1 MLHGITKNILNFKDR
16 LIVAKSNGK
25 NHDKMINDL
34 NFDVLFT
41 IAWLF
46 VALMTLW
53 LTDRL
58 TDSAGVKLT
67 DRLINMLNEGGK
79 FLKKLWRCVSGE

>member
-1 MLHGITKNILNFKDR
+1 MLHGITKNILNFKDH

-46 VALMTLW
+46 VALMTL
-53 LTDRL
+53 
-58 TDSAGVKLT
+58 
-67 DRLINMLNEGGK
+67 
-79 FLKKLWRCVSGE
+79 

>member
-34 NFDVLFT
+34 KFDVLFT

-46 VALMTLW
+46 VALMTL
-53 LTDRL
+53 
-58 TDSAGVKLT
+58 
-67 DRLINMLNEGGK
+67 
-79 FLKKLWRCVSGE
+79 

>member
-34 NFDVLFT
+34 NFDVQEIRWDVLT
-41 IAWLF
+41 LKYK
-46 VALMTLW
+46 VA
-53 LTDRL
+53 
-58 TDSAGVKLT
+58 SHVESSQSQPV
-67 DRLINMLNEGGK
+67 I
-79 FLKKLWRCVSGE
+79 

>member
-1 MLHGITKNILNFKDR
+1 MKRNTRLYNSMLHGISKNILNFKDR

-25 NHDKMINDL
+25 NYDKMNNDL

-46 VALMTLW
+46 VALMTL
-53 LTDRL
+53 
-58 TDSAGVKLT
+58 
-67 DRLINMLNEGGK
+67 
-79 FLKKLWRCVSGE
+79 

>member
-1 MLHGITKNILNFKDR
+1 MKRNTRLYNSMLHGITKNILNFKDR

-25 NHDKMINDL
+25 NYDKMNNDL

-46 VALMTLW
+46 VALMTL
-53 LTDRL
+53 
-58 TDSAGVKLT
+58 
-67 DRLINMLNEGGK
+67 
-79 FLKKLWRCVSGE
+79 

>member
-16 LIVAKSNGK
+16 SIVAKSNGK
-25 NHDKMINDL
+25 NHDKMNNDL

-46 VALMTLW
+46 VALMTL
-53 LTDRL
+53 
-58 TDSAGVKLT
+58 
-67 DRLINMLNEGGK
+67 
-79 FLKKLWRCVSGE
+79 

>member
-25 NHDKMINDL
+25 NYDKMNNDL

-46 VALMTLW
+46 VALMTL
-53 LTDRL
+53 
-58 TDSAGVKLT
+58 
-67 DRLINMLNEGGK
+67 
-79 FLKKLWRCVSGE
+79 

>member
-25 NHDKMINDL
+25 NYDKMNNDL

-58 TDSAGVKLT
+58 TDSASNWPI
-67 DRLINMLNEGGK
+67 D
-79 FLKKLWRCVSGE
+79 

>member
-1 MLHGITKNILNFKDR
+1 MARSFLGGEFAGGESAWWRGDWIPMLHGITKNILNFKDR

-46 VALMTLW
+46 VALMTL
-53 LTDRL
+53 
-58 TDSAGVKLT
+58 
-67 DRLINMLNEGGK
+67 
-79 FLKKLWRCVSGE
+79 